1 MVLAHI
7 LLAILCAGVL
17 APSNGRALD
26 IQQVQGR
33 GHVSPL
39 LGQDVEGVEG
49 VVTAVQTA
57 VVGLIVTLEI
67 DGGALPTT
75 ISSLAEGPVTSPSSG
90 VTSTAQTSPRAVSA
104 AGTVSPVWEVTMPF
118 WRHS

>member
-1 MVLAHI
+1 MARGWRIAHRHGNKMVLARI

-39 LGQDVEGVEG
+39 LGQDV
-49 VVTAVQTA
+49 
-57 VVGLIVTLEI
+57 
-67 DGGALPTT
+67 
-75 ISSLAEGPVTSPSSG
+75 
-90 VTSTAQTSPRAVSA
+90 
-104 AGTVSPVWEVTMPF
+104 
-118 WRHS
+118 